1 MYNFRYTNPRLNG
14 YIYRRKKRCGKNGQY
29 RYTAYYLQY
38 RERVDG
44 KWKRRSEYV
53 PKNKVRALRA
63 RIKRAKQRDREA
75 REIMQSFL
83 STVPR
88 LVKNL
93 KHNINP
99 DETSKLIDLW
109 TKIISDEKVMNQLS
123 ALQATKLCCS
133 LTDIILAW
141 QNLNDTTR
149 K

>member
-1 MYNFRYTNPRLNG
+1 MYNFRYTNPRLTG
-14 YIYRRKKRCGKNGQY
+14 YIYRRKKRRGKNGKY

-44 KWKRRSEYV
+44 EWKRRSEYI

-75 REIMQSFL
+75 KEILNSFL
-83 STVPR
+83 STTPR

-93 KHNINP
+93 KHNINF

-109 TKIISDEKVMNQLS
+109 TEKMSDQKVINQLS
-123 ALQATKLCCS
+123 ALQASKVCCS
-133 LTDIILAW
+133 LTDIILALE
-141 QNLNDTTR
+141 NSE
-149 K
+149 